1 MKKLTLL
8 GLLTTVLMLD
18 VKAQVPL
25 QWDTAK
31 VQLTLKLNQIN
42 TEILNRWDNQPYC
55 TDFAGNLMLANSNR
69 GYALFTPDTAFP
81 YPIPV
86 YQNALYAKIDTMLM
100 AFNTLGYKAVDVTL
114 QYPMLVSSFTNSQYY
129 LDFYMTVCQ
138 KIKQK
143 GFKLIIGCQ
152 AAFVDSVFGEPKLT
166 GDIERHYFNPDN
178 NILTDDS
185 LEINRYKQEKLQ
197 MIQTI
202 LDSLQ
207 PDYLTLEMEPQTQE
221 YNLYNLI
228 DYSVDSTISLVN
240 YFIGNLNSG
249 TTLLGAGA
257 GTWDDYDFFEKIA
270 TQTNVNYIDY
280 HIYPPHFNY
289 INDIA
294 FKIDSVAD
302 ANNKKLIIGESW
314 CYKATNSEMTNITQ
328 PVGTSQLVYSR
339 DVFDYWISVDT
350 LFVKALVNLSQ
361 QSKIELVQ
369 FHWPNVMFGQLT
381 YNPTIHNTMSPS
393 QILNIGAQVGY
404 QNMFQFNL
412 SPVGLFTKQ
421 TIANLCT
428 STGIEDVISNVDLTI
443 FPNPA
448 HSVVNIETDR
458 NINSISIYDMTGKVV
473 TTFRCVNQK
482 IITLPNNLTKGLYLL
497 RIDTEREIITKKILI
512 EN

>member
-1 MKKLTLL
+1 M
-8 GLLTTVLMLD
+8 TVLIFNIN
-18 VKAQVPL
+18 AQVPL

-31 VQLTLKLNQIN
+31 VQLSLKLNQIN
-42 TEILNRWDNQPYC
+42 TEILNRWDGQPYC
-55 TDFAGNLMLANSNR
+55 TNFTGNLMLANSNR
-69 GYALFTPDTAFP
+69 GYALFTPDTAYP
-81 YPIPV
+81 YPIPS
-86 YQNALYAKIDTMLM
+86 YQNVLYAKIDTMLM
-100 AFNTLGYKAVDVTL
+100 AFDTLGYKAVDVTL
-114 QYPMLVSSFTNSQYY
+114 QYPMLVNSFTNSQYY
-129 LDFYMTVCQ
+129 LDFYMTVCK

-197 MIQTI
+197 MMQTI

-228 DYSVDSTISLVN
+228 NYSVDSTISLVN
-240 YFIGNLNSG
+240 YFIGNLNSSS
-249 TTLLGAGA
+249 TLLGAGA
-257 GTWDDYDFFEKIA
+257 GTWDDYSFFEKIA
-270 TQTNVNYIDY
+270 TQTGVDYIDY

-294 FKIDSVAD
+294 FRIDSVAD

-381 YNPTIHNTMSPS
+381 YNPTIHGAMSPS
-393 QILNIGAQVGY
+393 QILNLGAQVGY
-404 QNMFQFNL
+404 QNMYQFHL
-412 SPVGLFTKQ
+412 SPVGIYTQ
-421 TIANLCT
+421 SAIANICIT
-428 STGIEDVISNVDLTI
+428 TGIEDQNTTYNLSV
-443 FPNPA
+443 FPNPTNSA
-448 HSVVNIETDR
+448 VNIETDR
-458 NINSISIYDMTGKVV
+458 NIKSISIYDMTGKLVA
-473 TTFRCVNQK
+473 TFRCENQK
-482 IITLPNNLTKGLYLL
+482 FITLPNNLTNGLYLL
-497 RIDTEREIITKKILI
+497 RIDTGGETISKKLLI
-512 EN
+512 ER

>member
-1 MKKLTLL
+1 MKQIITFFGIVFLL
-8 GLLTTVLMLD
+8 CSSQ
-18 VKAQVPL
+18 VKAQVPP

-31 VQLTLKLNQIN
+31 VELTFKLNQIN
-42 TEILNRWDNQPYC
+42 NEILNRWDNHLYC

-81 YPIPV
+81 YPIPA

-100 AFNTLGYKAVDVTL
+100 AFDTLGYKAVDVTL
-114 QYPMLVSSFTNSQYY
+114 QYPMLVDSFTNSQYY
-129 LDFYMTVCQ
+129 LDFYVTVCQ

-166 GDIERHYFNPDN
+166 SDIEKHYFNPDN
-178 NILTDDS
+178 NIFTNDS
-185 LEINRYKQEKLQ
+185 LEIARFKLEKLQ
-197 MIQTI
+197 MMQTI
-202 LDSLQ
+202 IDSLQ

-240 YFIGNLNSG
+240 YFITNLNTG
-249 TTLLGAGA
+249 ATLLGAGA
-257 GTWDDYDFFEKIA
+257 GTWDDYNFFEKIA
-270 TQTNVNYIDY
+270 TLTNVDYIDY

-302 ANNKKLIIGESW
+302 ANNKKLVIGESW
-314 CYKATNSEMTNITQ
+314 CYKATNSEMTNINQ
-328 PVGTSQLVYSR
+328 PVATSQLIYSR
-339 DVFDYWISVDT
+339 DVFDYWVSIDT
-350 LFVKALVNLSQ
+350 LFVKAMVNLSQ

-381 YNPTIHNTMSPS
+381 YDSATHYSMPPG
-393 QILNIGAQVGY
+393 QILNLGAQTGY

-412 SPVGLFTKQ
+412 SPIG
-421 TIANLCT
+421 IYT
-428 STGIEDVISNVDLTI
+428 SEAIDNICLTTGIDENTFTPKI
-443 FPNPA
+443 FIYPNPA
-448 HSVVNIETDR
+448 QNTINIETSES
-458 NINSISIYDMTGKVV
+458 IKAISIIDMTGKIIL
-473 TTFRCVNQK
+473 RKSNSNQVH
-482 IITLPNNLTKGLYLL
+482 LPDLQNGLYLIKIETGTGYL
-497 RIDTEREIITKKILI
+497 TRKLIIEK
-512 EN
+512 